1 MKTLPINPSRIFS
14 AKLTILFALGLLP
27 FTAVPQSCSTGVVDE
42 RVADFLKKRGPEKTL
57 AQIKTGAI
65 EQLINDGPQRFMKL
79 PEDSVKRMKITKDN
93 IMVNVVKGSQKNRIP
108 VIINYH
114 PGGFIR
120 PLLPWMEYEAM
131 RLAKKFNAVVFDV
144 DYRVAP
150 EHKFP
155 TAVDDAYNAY
165 SWVLEHATEYGGDPD
180 RIILNGVDAGANLAA
195 LITLKAKKEGKL
207 KPIKLVIMT
216 CPPTDNP
223 MISYYPSYDDNA
235 NGYML
240 TKDLS
245 VFYFQAYLDKSE
257 WFKSDAEMWPI
268 YEKDLTGLPPALIIT
283 TEFDVLR
290 DEGIAYGK
298 KLEKAGNDVSIK
310 CFPHQIHCFMG
321 LPQEAGEISRVY
333 ELMGESIAKAV
344 GK

>member
-1 MKTLPINPSRIFS
+1 MDLPGTFS
-14 AKLTILFALGLLP
+14 TRLVFTFLFAGLS
-27 FTAVPQSCSTGVVDE
+27 FTALPQSCSTGQVDE
-42 RVADFLKKRGPEKTL
+42 RVADFLKKSGPEQTF
-57 AQIKTGAI
+57 AQIKTAPI
-65 EQLINDGPQRFMKL
+65 EQFRNDGPHAFMKL

-93 IMVNVVKGSQKNRIP
+93 IKVNVVKVSQKRSLP

-155 TAVDDAYNAY
+155 RALDDAYNAY
-165 SWVLEHATEYGGDPD
+165 SWVLEHATEYGGDPN
-180 RIILNGVDAGANLAA
+180 RIILNGADAGANLAA
-195 LITLKAKKEGKL
+195 LIVLKLKKEGKL
-207 KPIKLVIMT
+207 QPIKLVIMT

-223 MISYYPSYDDNA
+223 MISYYPSYEENGR
-235 NGYML
+235 GYML

-245 VFYFQAYLDKSE
+245 VFYFQTYLDKGE
-257 WFKSDAEMWPI
+257 WFKGNAEMWPI
-268 YEKDLTGLPPALIIT
+268 YEKDLNGLPPTLIIT

-310 CFPHQIHCFMG
+310 CFPHQIHCFIG
-321 LPQEAGEISRVY
+321 LPPEAGEITRLY
-333 ELMGESIAKAV
+333 ELMGEAIGKAV

>member
-1 MKTLPINPSRIFS
+1 MELSRIFNTR
-14 AKLTILFALGLLP
+14 LFFTFLFAGLFP
-27 FTAVPQSCSTGVVDE
+27 IAHAQSCSTGKVDE
-42 RVADFLKKRGPEKTL
+42 RVAAFLKSLGPERSL
-57 AQIKTGAI
+57 AQIKAVPI
-65 EQLINDGPQRFMKL
+65 EQLRSEGPPVFMKL
-79 PEDSVKRMKITKDN
+79 PKDSVKRIKITKDS
-93 IMVNVVKGSQKNRIP
+93 IRVNVVRVSQKNRIP

-114 PGGFIR
+114 PGGFLL

-155 TAVDDAYNAY
+155 TALNDAYNAY
-165 SWVLEHATEYGGDPD
+165 RWVLEHANEYGGDPTK
-180 RIILNGVDAGANLAA
+180 IILTGASAGANLAA
-195 LITLKAKKEGKL
+195 VITHKAKKEGKL
-207 KPIKLVIMT
+207 EPIKLVIMN
-216 CPPTDNP
+216 CPPVDNP
-223 MISYYPSYDDNA
+223 MISYYPSYEENA

-240 TKDLS
+240 TKDMT
-245 VFYFQAYLDKSE
+245 VFYFQSYLNKIE
-257 WFKSDAEMWPI
+257 WFNDNPEMWPI
-268 YEKDLTGLPPALIIT
+268 YEKDFSGMPPSLIIA

-310 CFPHQIHCFMG
+310 CFPHQIHCFIG
-321 LPQEAGEISRVY
+321 LPPDAGEVARVY
-333 ELMGESIAKAV
+333 ELMGEAIAKAV